1 MVKVK
6 CILKTGF
13 NDNESK
19 TFRKL
24 GEEFEVTEERAEY
37 LEKAKAVEILEVI
50 PVEKKIPKKR
60 KKIDTDI

>member
-6 CILKTGF
+6 CILQTGF
-13 NDNESK
+13 NDTESG

-24 GEEFEVTEERAEY
+24 GEEFEVTEERAKY

>member
-1 MVKVK
+1 MVKVR
-6 CILKTGF
+6 CILQIGF